1 MNPAHPLPGQGEGVI
16 CLGENYYSLYL
27 TRERVRVRVTAA
39 PQTQPA
45 IDSAR
50 RRFQAAAGFTLIE
63 VMVALAIVAIALIG
77 LLGLQHQTLQSVVL
91 ASDMTKAALLA
102 QEVITQ
108 TDTGPFPALGV
119 TTGNFENLHP
129 RRYTN
134 FRWERRVEASAVF
147 PDIRKVRVLIHYGP
161 RLKRTFSLTEMIRNP
176 MMVPGQG
183 T

>member
-1 MNPAHPLPGQGEGVI
+1 MKGQFNPVGNLQPRATFYPL
-16 CLGENYYSLYL
+16 SL
-27 TRERVRVRVTAA
+27 TRERVRVRVPGAS
-39 PQTQPA
+39 QTP
-45 IDSAR
+45 
-50 RRFQAAAGFTLIE
+50 AAAGFTLIE
-63 VMVALAIVAIALIG
+63 VMVSLAIVAIALVG

-119 TTGNFENLHP
+119 TKGNFESLHP

-161 RLKRTFSLTEMIRNP
+161 RLRRTFELTEMIRNP
-176 MMVPGQG
+176 LMVPGQG
-183 T
+183 A

>member
-1 MNPAHPLPGQGEGVI
+1 MKAALNRPLLQKGRRTPAVKLHPHPNPLPGQGEGTESNAKV
-16 CLGENYYSLYL
+16 S
-27 TRERVRVRVTAA
+27 
-39 PQTQPA
+39 
-45 IDSAR
+45 
-50 RRFQAAAGFTLIE
+50 GFTLIE

-119 TTGNFENLHP
+119 TTGNFESLHP
-129 RRYTN
+129 RRYPN

-161 RLKRTFSLTEMIRNP
+161 RLSRTFALTEMIRNP
-176 MMVPGQG
+176 LMVPGQG
-183 T
+183 S

>member
-1 MNPAHPLPGQGEGVI
+1 M
-16 CLGENYYSLYL
+16 
-27 TRERVRVRVTAA
+27 RVTAA